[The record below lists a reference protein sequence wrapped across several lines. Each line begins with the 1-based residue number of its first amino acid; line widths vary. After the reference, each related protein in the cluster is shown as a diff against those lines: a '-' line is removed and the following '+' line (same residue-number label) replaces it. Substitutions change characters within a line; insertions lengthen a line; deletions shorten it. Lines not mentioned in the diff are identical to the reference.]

1 MVEAIEGIELI
12 ATGVPSL
19 IMRDLSEYVTLPFLA
34 AFHTGPALMSASGS
48 PATPVPAS
56 VRRQVTYIGLSK
68 KAMPSLVEMF
78 LRFRHNAEIY
88 EDGTLEAV
96 LAVRSFSL
104 ALSSLTYHLLS
115 RRIPSR

>member
-1 MVEAIEGIELI
+1 METIEDVELTE
-12 ATGVPSL
+12 TGPSL

-34 AFHTGPALMSASGS
+34 AFHTSPTYVSAAESL
-48 PATPVPAS
+48 ATPVPAS
-56 VRRQVTYIGLSK
+56 ARRQVTYISLSK

-78 LRFRHNAEIY
+78 LRFRDYAEIY

-96 LAVRSFSL
+96 LSVRSFFLVYSL
-104 ALSSLTYHLLS
+104 AYHFLS